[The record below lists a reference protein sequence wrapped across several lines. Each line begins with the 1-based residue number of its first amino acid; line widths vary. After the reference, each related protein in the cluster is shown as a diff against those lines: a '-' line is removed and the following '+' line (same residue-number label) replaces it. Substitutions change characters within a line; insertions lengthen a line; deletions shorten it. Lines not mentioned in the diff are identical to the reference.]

1 MSRIYDI
8 TPPVSPRIAVWPG
21 DVPFRQDFTC
31 RMAEGAHLE
40 LSSVTTTVHVGAHT
54 DAPSHYRLG
63 GAGISERPL
72 EVYLGPCEVIWVDVP
87 RGARV
92 LPAHLPAVVRA
103 PRVLLRTGTFPDPD
117 RWNEDFAALSPE
129 LVHALAAQGVRLVGI
144 DTPSVDPM
152 TSKALEAHNAVADHD
167 MAVLE
172 GVVLDAVPPGLYTLV
187 ALPLRIEG
195 ADASPVRAVLVAGW
209 PA

>member
-1 MSRIYDI
+1 
-8 TPPVSPRIAVWPG
+8 
-21 DVPFRQDFTC
+21 
-31 RMAEGAHLE
+31 
-40 LSSVTTTVHVGAHT
+40 
-54 DAPSHYRLG
+54 
-63 GAGISERPL
+63 
-72 EVYLGPCEVIWVDVP
+72 
-87 RGARV
+87 
-92 LPAHLPAVVRA
+92 
-103 PRVLLRTGTFPDPD
+103 
-117 RWNEDFAALSPE
+117 
-129 LVHALAAQGVRLVGI
+129 VGI

>member
-1 MSRIYDI
+1 
-8 TPPVSPRIAVWPG
+8 
-21 DVPFRQDFTC
+21 
-31 RMAEGAHLE
+31 
-40 LSSVTTTVHVGAHT
+40 
-54 DAPSHYRLG
+54 
-63 GAGISERPL
+63 
-72 EVYLGPCEVIWVDVP
+72 
-87 RGARV
+87 
-92 LPAHLPAVVRA
+92 
-103 PRVLLRTGTFPDPD
+103 VLLRTGTFPDPD
-117 RWNEDFAALSPE
+117 QWNEDFAALSPE